1 MASKSWIKIRAQIS
15 RSISGDRNKNWI
27 DSWAEF
33 WVAVLGPNEIS
44 WVPSLALLGDPVPVP
59 AVGLGAACREMVPY
73 MGFPCAFL
81 STPLSEPPR
90 DPDSFAT
97 HSLRTPQAEVTEAGP
112 HKVRPNFFARLPYEF
127 LAMLLRKGARYPQG
141 PNRFLFG
148 APIDS

>member
-1 MASKSWIKIRAQIS
+1 MGQNSGANFTQHFGGPEQKSDRFLDRFLGRILG
-15 RSISGDRNKNWI
+15 RSSG
-27 DSWAEF
+27 A
-33 WVAVLGPNEIS
+33 EIS
-44 WVPSLALLGDPVPVP
+44 WVPSLALLRDPVPVP

-81 STPLSEPPR
+81 STALSEPPR

-97 HSLRTPQAEVTEAGP
+97 HSLRAPQAVTEAGP

-127 LAMLLRKGARYPQG
+127 LVMLLRKGARYPQG